1 MGKRTEPTKSNLIR
15 LKQEESLAR
24 NGLDILDHKREI
36 LLREFTLAAAEF
48 ERQRKDLLPL
58 MKGLFIKVRDALDSA
73 GPRAAAYETLPV
85 PGFIELNKESKR
97 VMGVKIPVLT
107 VDKCERNPHPLN
119 KTIDIVSAEVANL
132 IPSIIAYAQTSCAL
146 RRIAR
151 ELSKTRKREKAIE
164 EIHLPR
170 YRTDI
175 IRITESLDENEREE
189 LSRYKSLKR
198 RLSTGRY

>member
-24 NGLDILDHKREI
+24 NGLEILDHKREI
-36 LLREFTLAAAEF
+36 LLREFTLTAADHD
-48 ERQRKDLLPL
+48 RRRKELRPMLKTLYD
-58 MKGLFIKVRDALDSA
+58 KIRDALDSA

-85 PGFIELNKESKR
+85 PGFIEIRKDLKR
-97 VMGVKIPVLT
+97 VMGVKIPVLSI
-107 VDKCERNPHPLN
+107 DRCEKNPHPLN
-119 KTIDIVSAEVANL
+119 KTIDAASAEVAGI
-132 IPSIIAYAQTSCAL
+132 IPSIIAYAQTTCAL
-146 RRIAR
+146 RRIAK

-198 RLSTGRY
+198 RLSGGKY

>member
-15 LKQEESLAR
+15 LRQEESLAR
-24 NGLDILDHKREI
+24 NGLEILDHKREI
-36 LLREFTLAAAEF
+36 LLREFTLTSAVLA
-48 ERQRKDLLPL
+48 RQRKKILPPL
-58 MKGLFIKVRDALDSA
+58 KELFRKTRDVLDSA
-73 GPRAAAYETLPV
+73 GPRMSGYETLPV
-85 PGFIELNKESKR
+85 PGFIEIIKGTKR
-97 VMGVKIPVLT
+97 VMGVKIPVFT
-107 VDKCERNPHPLN
+107 IEKCEKNPHPMNNNLD
-119 KTIDIVSAEVANL
+119 TISAGVSDL
-132 IPSIIAYAQTSCAL
+132 IPSIIDYAQSSCAQ
-146 RRIAR
+146 RRIAQ

-198 RLSTGRY
+198 RLSAGRY